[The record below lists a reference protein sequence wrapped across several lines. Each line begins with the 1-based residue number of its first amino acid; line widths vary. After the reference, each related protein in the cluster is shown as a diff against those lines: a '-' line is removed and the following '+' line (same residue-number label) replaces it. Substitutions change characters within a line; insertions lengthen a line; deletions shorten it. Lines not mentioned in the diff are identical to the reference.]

1 MILIICCKSLLAD
14 ILPIQSY
21 LMFDS
26 SYFNETK
33 TIDNQTS
40 EIKK

>member
-14 ILPIQSY
+14 ILTIQSY

-33 TIDNQTS
+33 TIDNQTF

>member
-1 MILIICCKSLLAD
+1 MILIICGKSLLAY